1 MILRVGKK
9 IKKSSEIKPP
19 LKDYVILNSGHKM
32 PLRGFGTSNLKA
44 KPFEVKEAVYQALQ
58 TGYRYRVDCQ
68 NYQGLLVQTVL
79 TVHKKLNTTAN
90 SYLKIIDNSPKKPR
104 IGNKD

>member
-1 MILRVGKK
+1 MPL
-9 IKKSSEIKPP
+9 
-19 LKDYVILNSGHKM
+19 LKDYVVLNSGHKM

-68 NYQGLLVQTVL
+68 YYLEVPPVQAML
-79 TVHKKLNTTAN
+79 TVQKMFN
-90 SYLKIIDNSPKKPR
+90 IIYT
-104 IGNKD
+104 

>member
-1 MILRVGKK
+1 MNKTTISNFSLLVEDSDFVKLFEYWTK
-9 IKKSSEIKPP
+9 LKMSSEIIMPL
-19 LKDYVILNSGHKM
+19 LKDYVVLNSGHKM

-68 NYQGLLVQTVL
+68 NYQGLL
-79 TVHKKLNTTAN
+79 N
-90 SYLKIIDNSPKKPR
+90 S
-104 IGNKD
+104 

>member
-1 MILRVGKK
+1 MPL
-9 IKKSSEIKPP
+9 
-19 LKDYVILNSGHKM
+19 LKDYVVLNSGHKM

-79 TVHKKLNTTAN
+79 TVYKKLNTIAKEYT
-90 SYLKIIDNSPKKPR
+90 L
-104 IGNKD
+104 

>member
-1 MILRVGKK
+1 M
-9 IKKSSEIKPP
+9 SSEIIMPL
-19 LKDYVILNSGHKM
+19 LKDYVVLNSGHKM

-79 TVHKKLNTTAN
+79 TVYKKLN
-90 SYLKIIDNSPKKPR
+90 KKK
-104 IGNKD
+104 N

>member
-1 MILRVGKK
+1 MV
-9 IKKSSEIKPP
+9 
-19 LKDYVILNSGHKM
+19 LNSGHKM

-68 NYQGLLVQTVL
+68 YCQGLPIQAILM
-79 TVHKKLNTTAN
+79 VHKMLNNKEYILPMFTTK
-90 SYLKIIDNSPKKPR
+90 S
-104 IGNKD
+104 